1 MLEKMGEFFDKRL
14 DGYDDHQLNSI
25 ESAREFLLFTAE
37 NLPTFPECKV
47 LDLGCGTG
55 LELENYFKINPS
67 AKVTGIDL
75 APGMLG
81 RLKEKYREKDIKLI
95 CDSYFRVPFGRE
107 IYDAAVSV
115 ESLHHFTAEEKVPLY
130 VKLREALKPG
140 GYFVLTDYFSLSDEE
155 ESRHRSE
162 LVRLKEEQG
171 ITDQEFYHYDTP
183 LTIKHETDCLKA
195 AGFSSVVILK
205 NWGATHIIKAIR

>member
-1 MLEKMGEFFDKRL
+1 MRNGI
-14 DGYDDHQLNSI
+14 GI
-25 ESAREFLLFTAE
+25 
-37 NLPTFPECKV
+37 
-47 LDLGCGTG
+47 
-55 LELENYFKINPS
+55 ENYFKINPS

-75 APGMLG
+75 PQVCWK
-81 RLKEKYREKDIKLI
+81 LKEKYREKTIKLI

-171 ITDQEFYHYDTP
+171 
-183 LTIKHETDCLKA
+183 
-195 AGFSSVVILK
+195 
-205 NWGATHIIKAIR
+205 